1 MIRNAL
7 TLIRHDLAVAFKN
20 KTFILLVCIPL
31 FVFATLRLVDDE
43 SGLTRAMPVGYLAGR
58 DDGGAMRAA
67 LAQAGAYF
75 SVRDVATREEGIAL
89 LERGT
94 IRALLEPGETGGT
107 VALVAKRN
115 SPDTVELVQ
124 KLQGL
129 QIAATGDGKS
139 WLAGVESLRN
149 ESAGASSLPTW
160 LLMVILIVAFFV
172 LPAQVAEE
180 KERQWLAGL
189 LQTPMR
195 EEEWLFAKV
204 VYGIFLSIIP
214 AVALHVLGKT
224 GFPGWEYGLTLALGS
239 FCFGAAGV
247 TLGLLCRNQA
257 TARTIGVIC
266 YLPLILP
273 VALHDSSSALR
284 TIAPVM
290 PSFALY
296 NPVQSLVDGSA
307 ASRLFPAEWTVLAG
321 LGFASVILSRRLL
334 KVRWLMQ

>member
-1 MIRNAL
+1 MIGNAL
-7 TLIRHDLAVAFKN
+7 TLVKHDLAVAFKN

-43 SGLTRAMPVGYLAGR
+43 SERTRAMPVGYLAGEGDQSAIR
-58 DDGGAMRAA
+58 PA
-67 LAQAGAYF
+67 LAQAEAYF
-75 SVRDVATREEGIAL
+75 SVRDVATREEGIEL
-89 LERGT
+89 LENGT
-94 IRALLEPGETGGT
+94 IRALLVKNETGGM
-107 VALVAKRN
+107 VALVTKRN
-115 SPDTVELVQ
+115 SPDSVELVQ
-124 KLQGL
+124 RLQGL
-129 QIAATGDGKS
+129 QIAATGDGRN
-139 WLAGVESLRN
+139 WLVGIESLRS
-149 ESAGASSLPTW
+149 ESASASSLPTW

-180 KERQWLAGL
+180 KERQWLTGL

-204 VYGIFLSIIP
+204 VYGIFLSVVP

-224 GFPGWEYGLTLALGS
+224 GVPGWQYGLTLALGS

-273 VALHDSSSALR
+273 VALHDSSATLR
-284 TIAPVM
+284 KIAPFM

-296 NPVQSLVDGSA
+296 NPVQSLVDGSG
-307 ASRLFPAEWTVLAG
+307 ASRLFPVEWAVLACLG
-321 LGFASVILSRRLL
+321 LACVILSRRLL

>member
-7 TLIRHDLAVAFKN
+7 TLVRHDLAVAIKN

-31 FVFATLRLVDDE
+31 FVFATLALVDDE
-43 SGLTRAMPVGYLAGR
+43 SGRTKAMPVGYLAGEG
-58 DDGGAMRAA
+58 DKSAMRAA
-67 LAQAGAYF
+67 LAQAGAFF
-75 SVRDVATREEGIAL
+75 SVRDVATREEGIDL
-89 LERGT
+89 LERGS
-94 IRALLEPGETGGT
+94 IRALLLPDESGGA
-107 VALVAKRN
+107 VALVTKRN

-124 KLQGL
+124 RLQGL
-129 QIAATGDGKS
+129 QIAATGDGKN
-139 WLAGVESLRN
+139 WLAGIESLRN
-149 ESAGASSLPTW
+149 VSASASSLPTW

-180 KERQWLAGL
+180 KEKQWLAGL

-195 EEEWLFAKV
+195 EEEWLFAKI
-204 VYGIFLSIIP
+204 VYGIFLSALP
-214 AVALHVLGKT
+214 AAALHLLGKT
-224 GFPGWEYGLTLALGS
+224 GFPGWQYGLTLALGI

-290 PSFALY
+290 PSFALF
-296 NPVQSLVDGSA
+296 NPVRSLMDGSA
-307 ASRLFPAEWTVLAG
+307 ASRLFPAEWAVLAG
-321 LGFASVILSRRLL
+321 LGLVSVILSRRLL
-334 KVRWLMQ
+334 KARWLMQ